1 MTKAQMTLAAIA
13 CGAIPCA
20 PAQAQVVAMP
30 PVIESLV
37 NNPADAYP
45 RPIPQPFAADLAIR
59 IGNGTRCEV
68 TFEQV
73 RLGGGLVWR
82 PLVMCP
88 DDLSGR

>member
-1 MTKAQMTLAAIA
+1 MTKAHMTLAAAA
-13 CGAIPCA
+13 CGAILCA
-20 PAQAQVVAMP
+20 PAQSQAAPMP
-30 PVIESLV
+30 PVVETLV

-73 RLGGGLVWR
+73 RLGSRLVWR

-88 DDLSGR
+88 EDLSGR